1 MPIIFDL
8 TDVEPANVTVRVSEM
23 AEMMAMLHC
32 IAEPGHH
39 LELSREL
46 KAIDAEI
53 SAQLRRT
60 MRSFSPL
67 WARFRFR
74 ALMPLN
80 SRASQ
85 GFDSELASVAA
96 LPLEAFVQMSVQAI
110 IGGRS
115 DRTLDI
121 MNDSSDRADF
131 IEICRTRSEEREE
144 LGARLARDPELFRQ
158 VLTAFL
164 RTFHDTCFHSRWESG
179 SARLKASEVEVQR
192 RLAGGS
198 ASMVLASLTPGAHF
212 FPQTSQVAYDKLQN
226 AFVNGSGRKFVL
238 VPSNLTKPHVV
249 VKYDDEYAGYEIP
262 IIVQFPISDMGTV
275 NRSIHEIQNQMAVLA
290 DSARLELCRHLVNEY
305 CTTSDLSRRLGI
317 GAPQVSRHLRKLR
330 EAELLESIRD
340 GKMVKHRLRMNVV
353 YSIGYEFLTRIV
365 K

>member
-212 FPQTSQVAYDKLQN
+212 FPQTS
-226 AFVNGSGRKFVL
+226 
-238 VPSNLTKPHVV
+238 
-249 VKYDDEYAGYEIP
+249 
-262 IIVQFPISDMGTV
+262 
-275 NRSIHEIQNQMAVLA
+275 
-290 DSARLELCRHLVNEY
+290 
-305 CTTSDLSRRLGI
+305 
-317 GAPQVSRHLRKLR
+317 
-330 EAELLESIRD
+330 
-340 GKMVKHRLRMNVV
+340 
-353 YSIGYEFLTRIV
+353 
-365 K
+365 

>member
-39 LELSREL
+39 LELAREF
-46 KAIDAEI
+46 KAIDAEL

-60 MRSFSPL
+60 MHSFSPL

-74 ALMPLN
+74 ALMPLDT
-80 SRASQ
+80 SDFQS
-85 GFDSELASVAA
+85 FDSELATVET

-115 DRTLDI
+115 DRPLDV
-121 MNDSSDRADF
+121 MNNSGDRADF
-131 IEICRTRSEEREE
+131 LEMCRARSEAREE
-144 LGARLARDPELFRQ
+144 LGARLALNPEHFRQ
-158 VLTAFL
+158 SLVGFL
-164 RTFHDTCFHSRWESG
+164 RAFYGTCFRARWGTG
-179 SARLKASEVEVQR
+179 STRLKASEIEVQR

-198 ASMVLASLTPGAHF
+198 ASMVLASLTPGAHY
-212 FPQTSQVAYDKLQN
+212 FPQTAQVAYDKLQN

-238 VPSNLTKPHVV
+238 VPSILTKPHVV
-249 VKYDDEYAGYEIP
+249 VKYDHAYAGYEVP
-262 IIVQFPISDMGTV
+262 VIVQFPINDMGAA
-275 NRSIHEIQNQMAVLA
+275 NKSIHEIQHQMAVLA

-330 EAELLESIRD
+330 EAELLESVRD
-340 GKMVKHRLRMNVV
+340 GKMVKHRLRMNVI